1 MIDWGDYPLAS
12 CMLKKKSCT
21 RLWLVPFAFVAM
33 GAFALAISGCRK
45 EEEPASP
52 SPDVYMN
59 DPVFRKAL
67 ADKRTERTDY
77 LKSRTRLVREL
88 EKMVE
93 AKKAAMPN
101 ADDAA
106 VKAALEKDPEWTELV
121 KRVNDLTAA
130 ISENG
135 RAAQGIVRER
145 LAPKKRK
152 EISK

>member
-1 MIDWGDYPLAS
+1 MIDWGNYPLAS

-52 SPDVYMN
+52 SPEVYMN
-59 DPVFRKAL
+59 DSVFRREL
-67 ADKRTERTDY
+67 ADGRKEREGFLAKRAE
-77 LKSRTRLVREL
+77 LVRKL
-88 EKMVE
+88 EQMVE
-93 AKKAAMPN
+93 AKKAALPG

-106 VKAALEKDPEWTELV
+106 VKAALEKDPEW
-121 KRVNDLTAA
+121 NDLVQRVKDLSTAMK
-130 ISENG
+130 EGG
-135 RAAQGIVRER
+135 RRMDEVIRR
-145 LAPKKRK
+145 RIAPKK

>member
-1 MIDWGDYPLAS
+1 MIDWGNYTLAS

-52 SPDVYMN
+52 SPEVYMN
-59 DPVFRKAL
+59 DPVFRREL
-67 ADKRTERTDY
+67 ADGRKERESFLVKRTE
-77 LKSRTRLVREL
+77 LVRKL
-88 EKMVE
+88 ERMVE
-93 AKKAAMPN
+93 AKKAALPG

-106 VKAALEKDPEWTELV
+106 VKAALEKDPEW
-121 KRVNDLTAA
+121 NDLVQRVKDLSTAMK
-130 ISENG
+130 EGG
-135 RAAQGIVRER
+135 RRMDEVIRR
-145 LAPKKRK
+145 RIAPKK